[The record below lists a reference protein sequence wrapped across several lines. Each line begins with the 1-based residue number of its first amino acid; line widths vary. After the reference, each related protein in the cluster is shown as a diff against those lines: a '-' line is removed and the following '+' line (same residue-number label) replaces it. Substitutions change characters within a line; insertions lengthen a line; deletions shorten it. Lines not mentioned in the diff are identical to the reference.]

1 MRSTL
6 LILFVLVVL
15 SFQATAQ
22 TAADPAFAKYK
33 VRVEKLKPVT
43 VDLKSHKNARMF
55 RTNLREAA
63 KGGVNFAGH
72 YTIATWGCGTNC
84 SESGIIDQRNGRVFF
99 PRQLAGAGN
108 DLAAWSEDLD
118 TLVFKPGSNLLI
130 LNGLV
135 GGSDLNYTNPK
146 QGIHYLLWNG
156 STFREVKFVKK
167 PNN

>member
-1 MRSTL
+1 MRSIS
-6 LILFVLVVL
+6 LILFLFL
-15 SFQATAQ
+15 FFAYQASGQ
-22 TAADPAFAKYK
+22 TADDPAFAKYK

-63 KGGVNFAGH
+63 KGGVNFSGH

-84 SESGIIDQRNGRVFF
+84 TESGIIDQRNGRVFF
-99 PRQLAGAGN
+99 PRQLEGVGN
-108 DLAAWSEDLD
+108 GLAAWSDDLE
-118 TLVFKPGSNLLI
+118 TLVFKPESNLLI

-146 QGIHYLLWNG
+146 QGIHYLLWKG

>member
-1 MRSTL
+1 MRSIS
-6 LILFVLVVL
+6 LILFLFLFFAYQV
-15 SFQATAQ
+15 SGQ
-22 TAADPAFAKYK
+22 TADDPAFAKYK
-33 VRVEKLKPVT
+33 ARVEELKPVT

-84 SESGIIDQRNGRVFF
+84 TESGVIDQRNGRVFF
-99 PRQLAGAGN
+99 PRQLEGVGN
-108 DLAAWSEDLD
+108 GLAAWSDDLE
-118 TLVFKPGSNLLI
+118 TLVFKPESNLLI

>member
-1 MRSTL
+1 MRSIS
-6 LILFVLVVL
+6 LILFLFLFFAYQV
-15 SFQATAQ
+15 SGQ
-22 TAADPAFAKYK
+22 TADDPAFAKYK

-84 SESGIIDQRNGRVFF
+84 TESGIIDQRNGRVFF
-99 PRQLAGAGN
+99 PRQLEGVGN
-108 DLAAWSEDLD
+108 GLAAWSDDLE
-118 TLVFKPGSNLLI
+118 TLVFKPESNLLI

>member
-1 MRSTL
+1 MRSIS
-6 LILFVLVVL
+6 LILFLFLFFAYQV
-15 SFQATAQ
+15 SGQ
-22 TAADPAFAKYK
+22 TADDPAFAKYK

-43 VDLKSHKNARMF
+43 VDLKSHKNARIF

-84 SESGIIDQRNGRVFF
+84 TESGIIDQRNGRVFF
-99 PRQLAGAGN
+99 PRQLEGVGN
-108 DLAAWSEDLD
+108 GLAAWSDDLE
-118 TLVFKPGSNLLI
+118 TLVFKPESNLLI

>member
-1 MRSTL
+1 MRTISFVSFL
-6 LILFVLVVL
+6 FLIFAY
-15 SFQATAQ
+15 QALGQ
-22 TAADPAFAKYK
+22 TSSDPAFAKYK

-43 VDLKSHKNARMF
+43 VDLKSHKNARMY

-84 SESGIIDQRNGRVFF
+84 TESGIIDQRNGRVSF
-99 PRQLAGAGN
+99 PRELAGVGN
-108 DLAAWSEDLD
+108 GLAAWSEELD

-130 LNGLV
+130 VNGLV
-135 GGSDLNYTNPK
+135 GGSDLNYANPK

-156 STFREVKFVKK
+156 STLREVKFVKK

>member
-1 MRSTL
+1 MRSIS
-6 LILFVLVVL
+6 LILFLFLFFAYQV
-15 SFQATAQ
+15 SGQ
-22 TAADPAFAKYK
+22 TADDPAFAKYK

-84 SESGIIDQRNGRVFF
+84 TESGVIDQRNGRVFF
-99 PRQLAGAGN
+99 PRQLEGVGN
-108 DLAAWSEDLD
+108 GLAAWSDDLE
-118 TLVFKPGSNLLI
+118 TLVFKPESNLLI